1 MRRRV
6 PPLNAL
12 RTFEAVARNE
22 SFTRAAEEL
31 FVTEPAVSRAI
42 KLLEDHFQTQL
53 FDRQPRGLALTA
65 EAKVLLPTV
74 QASLGAIA
82 DVSQELYRA
91 SERPSLRLLVTP
103 HVSAYWLMPRLR
115 GFLRSH
121 PELDLHI
128 SSSVEMED
136 VMVSRFDVA
145 IWWGRGDWER
155 YDCRPLFRR
164 IRVPACAPGLAG
176 AMTPGEFEQ
185 QFDSMT
191 LLHEFDYQ
199 DWNDWLEASP
209 IARKKAV
216 RGIIFS
222 SYDSVIEAAVNG
234 LGVALPLY
242 PMLTRHV
249 EDGRL
254 VLPFGTGHG
263 VPVTYYLVYPAD
275 GDMTETAAEFVKFV
289 AGISEV

>member
-53 FDRQPRGLALTA
+53 FDRQPRGLELTA

-185 QFDSMT
+185 QFDRMT

-209 IARKKAV
+209 IAPRKAV

>member
-115 GFLRSH
+115 VFLRNHSD
-121 PELDLHI
+121 LDLHI
-128 SSSVEMED
+128 SSSVEMDD

-209 IARKKAV
+209 IAPRKAV